1 MTGDLDLL
9 VSKIRS
15 DLGSPEA
22 VPGFDPLNGNEQA
35 KFLFLLEAPGP
46 QALKTGKIS
55 FDNPDPSARNF
66 KRQLEEAGVQ
76 RGEIAVWN
84 IVPWYLGT
92 PDHASIRAA
101 TGEDVRR
108 GVAYLPPLLA
118 ALPRLEAI
126 VLVGSRAKRTFS
138 CPRSPEHGY
147 LRVTIPPPVHSKG
160 TPRQPLKTSPFSECC
175 RHKIWLMRHNEHSIP
190 SHPKGTKATR

>member
-66 KRQLEEAGVQ
+66 KQQLEEAGVQ

-84 IVPWYLGT
+84 IVPWYLGS

-108 GVAYLPPLLA
+108 GMAYLPPLLA

-126 VLVGSRAKRTFS
+126 VLVGSAARKAHVFLSTITRARILTCHHTSARAQQGNARAAIENVAVF
-138 CPRSPEHGY
+138 RM
-147 LRVTIPPPVHSKG
+147 LRAQNPPDP
-160 TPRQPLKTSPFSECC
+160 PQ
-175 RHKIWLMRHNEHSIP
+175 
-190 SHPKGTKATR
+190 

>member
-1 MTGDLDLL
+1 MTGALEQF

-22 VPGFDPLNGNEQA
+22 VPGFDPMNGNEQA

-76 RGEIAVWN
+76 RGEIAIWN

-92 PDHASIRAA
+92 PDRASIRAA

-108 GVAYLPPLLA
+108 GMAYLPQLLA

-126 VLVGSRAKRTFS
+126 VLVGSAARKAHVFLSTITRARILACHHTSARAQQANARAATENVAVF
-138 CPRSPEHGY
+138 RM
-147 LRVTIPPPVHSKG
+147 LQAQNPPDAP
-160 TPRQPLKTSPFSECC
+160 Q
-175 RHKIWLMRHNEHSIP
+175 
-190 SHPKGTKATR
+190 

>member
-1 MTGDLDLL
+1 MTGALEQF

-108 GVAYLPPLLA
+108 GMAYLPQLLA

-126 VLVGSRAKRTFS
+126 VLVGSAARKAHVFLSMITRARILACHHTSARAQQANARAATENVAVF
-138 CPRSPEHGY
+138 RM
-147 LRVTIPPPVHSKG
+147 LQAQNPPDP
-160 TPRQPLKTSPFSECC
+160 PQ
-175 RHKIWLMRHNEHSIP
+175 
-190 SHPKGTKATR
+190 